1 MPYKSGRVLIHLTA
15 LILLRSLYI
24 VKTKEQVKKVV
35 DGDTID
41 TNKGRIRLL
50 GIDAPELK
58 TKAGNKSQKG
68 HASKQFLENLLRDK
82 QVEVDSKGKDRYG
95 RRLANLRIPDEKTT
109 INQKMVNKGHAKS
122 QKK

>member
-95 RRLANLRIPDEKTT
+95 RRLANLRIPG
-109 INQKMVNKGHAKS
+109 Q
-122 QKK
+122 